1 MTKFKE
7 SCDMNIVKFVKE
19 LTFEELKE
27 MFDNYREL
35 ERNGSIGDCLLR
47 SKTEEFITENEFSG
61 AHTIIWMDRLMKEC
75 YKRVA
80 EKAMEQGFT
89 L

>member
-1 MTKFKE
+1 
-7 SCDMNIVKFVKE
+7 MNIIKFAEK
-19 LTFEELKE
+19 LSFEELKE

-47 SKTEEFITENEFSG
+47 SKTEEFMLENEFSG
-61 AHTIIWMDRLMKEC
+61 VHTIIWMDRLMKEC
-75 YKRVA
+75 YKIVA